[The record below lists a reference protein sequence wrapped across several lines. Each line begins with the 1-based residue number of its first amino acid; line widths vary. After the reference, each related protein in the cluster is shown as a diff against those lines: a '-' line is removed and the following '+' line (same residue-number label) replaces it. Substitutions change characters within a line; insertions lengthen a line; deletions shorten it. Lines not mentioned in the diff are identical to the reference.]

1 MAKSGQQP
9 SKADEGGQRPATEKK
24 PSKPTEDSGSAS
36 GTGTP
41 RSKPMPPSS
50 GQSGAKKG

>member
-1 MAKSGQQP
+1 MTKSGQQP
-9 SKADEGGQRPATEKK
+9 SKADDGGQRAKPEKPK
-24 PSKPTEDSGSAS
+24 SDQKG

-41 RSKPMPPSS
+41 ASKPLPPSS